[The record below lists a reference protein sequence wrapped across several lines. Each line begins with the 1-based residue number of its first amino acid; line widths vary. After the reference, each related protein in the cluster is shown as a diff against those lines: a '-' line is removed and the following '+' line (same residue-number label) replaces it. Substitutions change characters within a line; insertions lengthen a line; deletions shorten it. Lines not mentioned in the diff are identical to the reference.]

1 MPSPQIAFSL
11 THSGTITH
19 PFSYVEE
26 DTFGTMVTSPTF
38 TATKV
43 TQELKPRI
51 DNNEMDVR
59 QIGGHLL
66 YGMQSGGHTYGFS
79 TMVHP
84 FDLPFLKYGTE
95 PPNYDT
101 PAGTSAK
108 SLSFA
113 FKYKQSLGTAGMT
126 THHMKFLG
134 FKPNTTEISVA
145 SNGLVEASMD
155 WLGREIPVPVAGDI
169 SGATWPTFA
178 SITSPVLSNVDAGNK
193 PLTIDGTT
201 YAIGDFKIN
210 WNNNLIV
217 KQYIGSGLAD
227 AIVVG
232 AIEITGSF
240 STPVGQSLSLETA
253 IHDFPQTG
261 VNASLN
267 VKSGTMVINMTNF
280 KLMSDAPTGF
290 DAGPTDVA
298 EHPFT
303 FKCSTASL
311 GTS

>member
-1 MPSPQIAFSL
+1 MSQIAFPL

-26 DTFGTMVTSPTF
+26 DVLGVLVTSPTF

-101 PAGTSAK
+101 PTGTSAK
-108 SLSFA
+108 SVSFA
-113 FKYKQSLGTAGMT
+113 FKYKQALGTAGMT
-126 THHMKFLG
+126 THNMQFLG
-134 FKPNTTEISVA
+134 FKANTTEISV
-145 SNGLVEASMD
+145 SSQGLVEASMD
-155 WLGREIPVPVAGDI
+155 WIGREIKVPIAGDI
-169 SGATWPTFA
+169 AGATWPTFA
-178 SITSPVLSNVDAGNK
+178 SITSPVLSNVDGGNK
-193 PLTIDGTT
+193 PLTINSVQ
-201 YAIGDFKIN
+201 YAVKDFKIS

-217 KQYIGSGLAD
+217 DQYSGSGLAD
-227 AIVVG
+227 AITVG

-240 STPVGQSLSLETA
+240 STPAGQSLVLETA
-253 IHDFPQTG
+253 MHDFPQNGVTASYLVKTG
-261 VNASLN
+261 V
-267 VKSGTMVINMTNF
+267 MHINMTNF
-280 KLMSDAPTGF
+280 KLMSDAPTGLS
-290 DAGPTDVA
+290 AGPTETY
-298 EHPFT
+298 EHPYT
-303 FKCSTASL
+303 FKCSTAAL
-311 GTS
+311 ATS